1 MALRNIAFALSSTSD
16 FGKLLW
22 NHRKCY
28 PGLPTTQQSN
38 SSPLYRKACPLHDQ
52 EK

>member
-1 MALRNIAFALSSTSD
+1 MTLRNIAFALSSTSD

-28 PGLPTTQQSN
+28 PGLPTIQQSN
-38 SSPLYRKACPLHDQ
+38 SSLLKRKVCPLRDQ